1 MAIIQIPVLFDMS
14 GDTIT
19 YGEEVSGD
27 FIHSHLN
34 FMLDMTTEANDIS
47 LNAADISS
55 AVLVGDND
63 YTDNI
68 FYAGGSSGNIAVDN
82 LCNRIAKTIT
92 RGKLVHIPKS
102 GNHSNSGIPLGGR
115 AELVDATGTHT
126 IYHIQ
131 NEYTQKYFTSV
142 APIGDEQMLGE
153 AMARVA
159 SIHLVGS
166 PLSAGIFENKNSVQT
181 DLEVASGQTF
191 NSGNTAF
198 YNALAVQ
205 LSKVLGGSK
214 SSAPM
219 NNGLTNTT
227 TTTTFNAGTKI
238 TANDGGYQDQF
249 GYTVD
254 VSGNYAIIGSPNW
267 DVGGG
272 NNEGAAYIFN
282 VTTGAQLHKLTADDG
297 AEGDTFGYGAAI
309 DGNYA
314 IVGAYSDDDGGNSS
328 GSAYV
333 FDVTTGN
340 QLRKLTGTG
349 NFGQNVAISGNYAII
364 SAEGDNDNGSA
375 YIFNVTNGNQ
385 VHKLAS
391 SDGAS
396 NDDFGYSVSI
406 DGNNAIVS
414 TMGKNSYQGAA
425 YIFNVTTG
433 NQVHKLTASDG
444 QSNDYFGRDSSIY
457 GNYAIVGA
465 GMDDDGASDSGSVY
479 IFDITTGNQ
488 LQKLTT
494 SDPAANERFGHIV
507 AITDNYFV
515 VGKPYDT
522 NGSAYIFTYATN
534 TTTSY
539 PLDASGVSCPALKSI
554 YEQLMNVPGRSQIME
569 TREVTNVPMPSGT
582 TLAGGFPFIAG
593 DKLVMYLR
601 PKINFAAQTLP
612 EQHTTLVGMPE
623 EVGFSVPVYDIGRK
637 NSDGGALTGQTYTQ
651 SSMYNQNANV
661 GFNQCFEGTAPDTT
675 SYWLTAGPSNVGNN
689 PATSHGYG
697 TNGGAYTGESYTR
710 FVGEPKDITVTTA
723 KLQNTN
729 EVVDLS
735 DPHSVGGFIYY
746 NDIQVGDA
754 ITYEHPVNG
763 TTTTTVASKP
773 AAHKITLTDA
783 HDATANNVSLTFTKK
798 ENLMGEWG
806 QVDIGQNTAVKQIDL
821 WPYPPAQASDIPK
834 NFHLLGSAD
843 GTNWDI
849 LKKVENE
856 DWGLANAGGIK
867 EYAVTPSGP
876 YRYYRISVQL
886 LVNNASN
893 QNFSLSQMVIWG
905 GKHPTEFYKHAL
917 PLDIS
922 GLVTNF
928 TATPENITSAFPGKT
943 IGGPDSEELKWG
955 WMGST
960 TNNILTQDTTDITD
974 TNTIDLHVWKI
985 TITL

>member
-1 MAIIQIPVLFDMS
+1 
-14 GDTIT
+14 
-19 YGEEVSGD
+19 
-27 FIHSHLN
+27 
-34 FMLDMTTEANDIS
+34 
-47 LNAADISS
+47 
-55 AVLVGDND
+55 
-63 YTDNI
+63 
-68 FYAGGSSGNIAVDN
+68 
-82 LCNRIAKTIT
+82 
-92 RGKLVHIPKS
+92 
-102 GNHSNSGIPLGGR
+102 
-115 AELVDATGTHT
+115 
-126 IYHIQ
+126 
-131 NEYTQKYFTSV
+131 
-142 APIGDEQMLGE
+142 
-153 AMARVA
+153 
-159 SIHLVGS
+159 
-166 PLSAGIFENKNSVQT
+166 
-181 DLEVASGQTF
+181 
-191 NSGNTAF
+191 
-198 YNALAVQ
+198 
-205 LSKVLGGSK
+205 
-214 SSAPM
+214 M

-238 TANDGGYQDQF
+238 TANDGGNMDQF
-249 GYTVD
+249 GSAVD
-254 VSGNYAIIGSPNW
+254 VSGNYAIIGAPNW
-267 DVGGG
+267 DNGG
-272 NNEGAAYIFN
+272 NGNTGAAYIFN
-282 VTTGAQLHKLTADDG
+282 VTTGNQLQKLTADDG
-297 AEGDTFGYGAAI
+297 AAGDTFGQSGAAI

-314 IVGAYSDDDGGNSS
+314 IVGSYGNSS
-328 GSAYV
+328 NSAYV

-364 SAEGDNDNGSA
+364 SATGDTNGSA
-375 YIFNVTNGNQ
+375 FIYNVTNGNQ
-385 VHKLAS
+385 VHKLTAD
-391 SDGAS
+391 DGAAG
-396 NDDFGYSVSI
+396 DEFGNSVSI
-406 DGNNAIVS
+406 DGNYAIAS
-414 TMGKNSYQGAA
+414 SIISNSYQGAA

-465 GMDDDGASDSGSVY
+465 DGEGTTGGAAYIFDVTTGNQLHKLTADDGAAGDYFGASVAIYGNYAVVGAAMDDDGASDSGSVY
-479 IFDITTGNQ
+479 IFDVTTGNQ
-488 LQKLTT
+488 LQKLTAG
-494 SDPAANERFGHIV
+494 DQAANERFGHRV
-507 AITDNYFV
+507 AITDNYLVF
-515 VGKPYDT
+515 GKPYDA

-539 PLDASGVSCPALKSI
+539 ALDASGVSVPALKSI
-554 YEQLMNVPGRSQIME
+554 YEQLMNVPGRSQIMQ
-569 TREVTNVPMPSGT
+569 TRDITNVPMPSGT

-601 PKINFAAQTLP
+601 PKINFAGQTLP
-612 EQHTTLVGMPE
+612 EQHTGNIVGMPE

-651 SSMYNQNANV
+651 SSMFNSNTDV
-661 GFNQCFEGTAPDTT
+661 GFNKCFEGTEPDTT
-675 SYWLTAGPSNVGNN
+675 SYWLTAGTGGAN
-689 PATSHGYG
+689 PATDHRYG
-697 TNGGAYTGESYTR
+697 SNGGAYIGESFTR
-710 FVGEPKDITVTTA
+710 FVGEPKDITITTA

-746 NDIQVGDA
+746 NDIQVGDT

-849 LKKVENE
+849 LKKVVNE

-867 EYAVTPSGP
+867 EYKLTPAGP

-886 LVNNASN
+886 LVNNTSN
-893 QNFSLSQMVIWG
+893 NNFSLSQMVIWG
-905 GKHPTEFYKHAL
+905 GKHPTEFYRHAL

-922 GLVTNF
+922 GLITNF
-928 TATPENITSAFPGKT
+928 TATPENITSAFPGKN
-943 IGGPDSEELKWG
+943 IGGPYSEDLKWG